1 MPESDMDAPACWH
14 SMPICTSGIIFET
27 TVQHSVLAHKRQ
39 VAKQFLQ
46 RDGCTLPLTVRRTN
60 PVYPNKIT
68 MGIFSDTVR
77 IHISCCIAH

>member
-1 MPESDMDAPACWH
+1 
-14 SMPICTSGIIFET
+14 MPICISGAIFEKT
-27 TVQHSVLAHKRQ
+27 SAQHSVLAHKRQ

-46 RDGCTLPLTVRRTN
+46 RDGCNLPLTVRRTN

-68 MGIFSDTVR
+68 MGFFSDTVR